1 MIVRTLITLSLI
13 ALLGVVLGFASAET
27 SGRRVRKV
35 QIEVKD
41 EARAGFLDPSRLA
54 DQLGTNRLEG
64 ELLVDVDLQSVVTH
78 LEALDACAQAEVYPH
93 MDGTLHIDVWQ
104 RRPVMRVH
112 VEGGEDHYLDGDGER
127 MALDPHHT
135 PHLPVMPVTRP
146 DQAKMGLQFVN
157 DTRRDAFWN
166 NLTDQLSVNDQGE
179 LVLHPRLSGHHI
191 VLGDGSE
198 AAHKKRNLLTFYR
211 AQIERGNLRNYKRID
226 LTYRDQVIA
235 QRYP

>member
-1 MIVRTLITLSLI
+1 MILRTLISLSLI
-13 ALLGVVLGFASAET
+13 AILGVVLGFASTEAA
-27 SGRRVRKV
+27 GRRVRKV
-35 QIEVKD
+35 HIEVKD
-41 EARAGFLDPSRLA
+41 EARAGFLDPSRLV

-64 ELLVDVDLQSVVTH
+64 ELLIDVDLQSVVTH
-78 LEALDACAQAEVYPH
+78 LEALDACAKAEVYPH
-93 MDGTLHIDVWQ
+93 LDGTLHIDVWQ

-112 VEGGEDHYLDGDGER
+112 VVGGDDHYLDRDGER

-135 PHLPVMPVTRP
+135 PHLPIMHVTNP
-146 DQAKMGLQFVN
+146 NQAEMGLRFLNGTQ
-157 DTRRDAFWN
+157 RDAFWN

-179 LVLHPRLSGHHI
+179 LVLHPRLAGHHI

-198 AAHKKRNLLTFYR
+198 SAHKKRNLLTFYR